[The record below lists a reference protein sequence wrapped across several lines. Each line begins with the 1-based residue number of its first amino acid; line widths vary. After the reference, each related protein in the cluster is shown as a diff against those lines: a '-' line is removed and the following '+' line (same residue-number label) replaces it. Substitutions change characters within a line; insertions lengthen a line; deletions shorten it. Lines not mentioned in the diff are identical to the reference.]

1 MTRSLRSAGHE
12 VHALTRK
19 KPAAAGELQ
28 WNGRSEDT
36 WCSILD
42 DMDAVV
48 NATGYGLQHWPW
60 TRARRRE
67 FAESRIRPGR
77 VLVSSITKSRRPP
90 RVFVQFSGINHY
102 GSRGATTADESTPP
116 ADDYLAQLTVEWE
129 AATAAVERVGVR
141 RIVARNAIVL
151 DSHRGLLPLMA
162 LPVRLFVGGRLG
174 NGTQAV
180 PWIHLADHVAA
191 IRFLIENERAA
202 GIYNLVAPTSTSNEE
217 LMRAIARALGRP
229 FWLRVPA
236 FLLHTAL
243 GEMSGLVLEG
253 RHARPKRLLDLGYR
267 FAFPT
272 IDLAMQDLFGK
283 K

>member
-1 MTRSLRSAGHE
+1 
-12 VHALTRK
+12 
-19 KPAAAGELQ
+19 
-28 WNGRSEDT
+28 
-36 WCSILD
+36 
-42 DMDAVV
+42 
-48 NATGYGLQHWPW
+48 
-60 TRARRRE
+60 
-67 FAESRIRPGR
+67 
-77 VLVSSITKSRRPP
+77 
-90 RVFVQFSGINHY
+90 VQFSGINHY